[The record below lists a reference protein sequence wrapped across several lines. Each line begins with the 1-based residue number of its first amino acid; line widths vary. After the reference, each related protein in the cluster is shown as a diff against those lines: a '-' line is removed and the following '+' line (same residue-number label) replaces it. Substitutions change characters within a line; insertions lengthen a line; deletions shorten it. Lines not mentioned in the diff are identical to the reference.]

1 MKKTRI
7 LTVIATLAISSALL
21 FSCNDRKNS
30 SVSNGTNSSRIS
42 DTIEHSKGERSIE
55 TDIRSVYS
63 LGETIDLSNSYVVI
77 SIDKVERE
85 RLPFTS
91 AGIEVDGIDTETVG
105 EKEIIVRYQG
115 NKKTIPY
122 RVVENVVTFKLRGG
136 EYKGSGDEFQ
146 ISLYNNYV
154 SLSDIHPVKKDEE
167 GNELAFAG
175 WFYDEE
181 LTQHAAY
188 PRDEEFHSSSS
199 VTLYASYSTNYSNRY
214 SYSINNSDHTAVLN
228 GIRED
233 QDILDTLLF
242 LDELVIPSEIE
253 GYPIVEI
260 APYFLNDTIKRFR
273 NVSKISFEPDSQ
285 VKKIGDYAFYG
296 PIGWFGNSLA
306 EVELPSSLEEI
317 GNYAF
322 STTGFNKI
330 FIPKNVVK
338 IGDGAFEYNTN
349 RIEVEFEEGS
359 KLKSIGNDCFKRC
372 SRLETIELPDG
383 LSEIGSGAFENC
395 NEINEIRL
403 PASVSIIGASSFKL
417 MDSLKSI
424 DVDSNNPF
432 YVSIDGNLYNKAKTK
447 LIRYCY
453 GSNKTDFVLPS
464 SVKTIGDSAF
474 NVFNSY
480 TNLASVTLNEGL
492 TYIEKEAFSGCT
504 FSFTLPKSLNSFA
517 LGAFL
522 GYAGER
528 IEISPENTKYCEI
541 DGVLCSKDKKS
552 IFACPTNTK
561 LHDFVLL
568 DSIERICEYA
578 FAFINTR
585 HSFTVPSTSK
595 LSEIRQDGLL
605 IASFKNLAVFDYQ
618 KEACPSFTLES
629 IFDSK
634 DGNYTYVS
642 DYDGILLFKYDQ
654 PMKQFQDVFSQIE
667 DKFDIRFSFNVYS
680 AAEIVSD
687 VKQELEQFGFT
698 DYNYYRSTGETYIFN
713 YLSPLAQN
721 KNRNKLY
728 AIYKDKLASK
738 SEQNYF
744 AKIEQCFCY
753 SFYEQYVLPN
763 QISSVSLDLYNI
775 FCNRYE
781 VAPTEVKTAVSSIF
795 KQISSAL
802 TLPLNDVEI
811 GTLYD
816 KILNFPLSADTFD
829 KDAYDQLN
837 TEVEVNYLN
846 NRSLPNAVNQKLI
859 FLHISNLIYS
869 VLSIKDYTHEN
880 VNYIYRVMTP
890 SDLNGYSQGLPE
902 LIQRSCYSDEKKQR
916 IYHYN
921 EFQAFLTQFNDPTD
935 GIYIKDYQKR
945 KEERRNF
952 SFDSKDYNS
961 ASDFFD
967 KVAANLYSHFYAQ
980 ICKDSVT
987 DGFDYP
993 GAIKTLE
1000 VELNID
1006 MFLNDYQE
1014 ITEDNFASALD
1025 LVDAVE
1031 DSLPYVSDS
1040 NEIIG
1045 YSAYQTKKG
1054 ILKQFTDNYSAILK
1068 SKINAFY
1075 NAIPKKETK
1084 PDPVFNSFR
1093 DLYDSFALLGGHS
1106 TELLE
1111 GDTDD
1116 GIGYEERFN
1125 ICFSSYLIHYLLS
1138 YRDRNSNTNIPET
1151 ENVEFKKVYFGYYDF
1166 SQGKK
1171 VEGIQSY
1178 LDEAIQEVDP
1188 SNCGKIYQ
1196 YDAYLKLVNSLNGGS
1211 GDSDL

>member
-1 MKKTRI
+1 MKKTKL
-7 LTVIATLAISSALL
+7 LTAIATLAISTAMLSA
-21 FSCNDRKNS
+21 CNDRKNPS
-30 SVSNGTNSSRIS
+30 ASNGINSSRTANS
-42 DTIEHSKGERSIE
+42 IEHSKAKRSLE
-55 TDIRSVYS
+55 TDIRPVYS

-77 SIDKVERE
+77 SVDNVERE

-115 NKKTIPY
+115 NRETIPY

-136 EYKGSGDEFQ
+136 EYNGSRDDFQ

-154 SLSDIHPVKKDEE
+154 SLSDIHPSKTDEE

-175 WFYDEE
+175 WFYDEG

-188 PRDEEFHSSSS
+188 PRDEEFHSPSS
-199 VTLYASYSTNYSNRY
+199 VTLYASYSTNYSNRF
-214 SYSINNSDHTAVLN
+214 SYSINNAEHTAVLN

-233 QDILDTLLF
+233 QDILGSLLF
-242 LDELVIPSEIE
+242 LDELVIPSEID

-260 APYFLNDTIKRFR
+260 APHFLSETIKRFR
-273 NVSKISFEPDSQ
+273 NVTKISFEPDSQ
-285 VKKIGDYAFYG
+285 IKKIGDYAFSG
-296 PIGWFGNSLA
+296 PIGSFGNSLS
-306 EVELPSSLEEI
+306 EVALPSSLEEI
-317 GNYAF
+317 GDYAF
-322 STTGFNKI
+322 STNGLNKL

-338 IGDGAFEYNTN
+338 IGDGAFEYNTS

-359 KLKSIGNDCFKRC
+359 KLKSICNDCFKRC
-372 SRLETIELPDG
+372 SRLEKIELPEG

-395 NEINEIRL
+395 SEINSIRL

-417 MDSLKSI
+417 MDSLESI
-424 DVDSNNPF
+424 DVDPDNPF

-480 TNLASVTLNEGL
+480 TNLSSVTLNEGL
-492 TYIEKEAFSGCT
+492 SYIEKEAFSGCT

-541 DGVLCSKDKKS
+541 DDILCSKDKKS

-585 HSFTVPSTSK
+585 HSFTISSNSK

-605 IASFKNLAVFDYQ
+605 LASFKNLAVFDYQ
-618 KEACPSFTLES
+618 KEACPTFTLES
-629 IFDSK
+629 VFDSK
-634 DGNYTYVS
+634 DGNYTYVNN
-642 DYDGILLFKYDQ
+642 YDGILLFKYEQ
-654 PMKQFQDVFSQIE
+654 PMKQFQQVFSQIE
-667 DKFDIRFSFNVYS
+667 NKFNIIFDFNVYS
-680 AAEIVSD
+680 ASEIVTD
-687 VKQELEQFGFT
+687 VKQELEQLGFT
-698 DYNYYRSTGETYIFN
+698 DFNYYRTTGETYIFN
-713 YLSPLAQN
+713 ELTPLAQK

-744 AKIEQCFCY
+744 AKVEQNFCY

-781 VAPTEVKTAVSSIF
+781 IAPTEVKTAVSPVF
-795 KQISSAL
+795 KKISSAL

-811 GTLYD
+811 GTLYN
-816 KILNFPLSADTFD
+816 KILNFPLGADAFD
-829 KDAYDQLN
+829 KEAYDQLN
-837 TEVEVNYLN
+837 TEIEVNYLN

-859 FLHISNLIYS
+859 FLQISNLIYS
-869 VLSIKDYTHEN
+869 VLSIKDFTHEN
-880 VNYIYRVMTP
+880 VNYIYRVFTP

-902 LIQRSCYSDEKKQR
+902 LIERSCYSDEKKQK

-921 EFQAFLTQFNDPTD
+921 EFEAFLTQFNDPTD

-952 SFDSKDYNS
+952 SFDSTDYNS
-961 ASDFFD
+961 ASDFFE
-967 KVAANLYSHFYAQ
+967 KVAANLYSNFYAQ
-980 ICKDSVT
+980 ICEDSVT

-993 GAIKTLE
+993 GAVKTLE

-1006 MFLNDYQE
+1006 RFLKNYQE

-1025 LVDAVE
+1025 FVDAVE
-1031 DSLPYVSDS
+1031 ASLPYVSDL

-1045 YSAYQTKKG
+1045 YTAYQTKKD
-1054 ILKQFTDNYSAILK
+1054 ILKEFTDNYSAIVK
-1068 SKINAFY
+1068 SKIDAFY
-1075 NAIPKKETK
+1075 NAIPKTESKS
-1084 PDPVFNSFR
+1084 DSVFNSFH
-1093 DLYDSFALLGGHS
+1093 DLYHSFALLGGHS
-1106 TELLE
+1106 DDLLE

-1116 GIGYEERFN
+1116 GVGYEERFN
-1125 ICFSSYLIHYLLS
+1125 ICLSSYLIHYLLS
-1138 YRDRNSNTNIPET
+1138 YRDGNSNANIT
-1151 ENVEFKKVYFGYYDF
+1151 EKDNVEFKKVYYGYYDF
-1166 SQGKK
+1166 SQEKK
-1171 VEGIQSY
+1171 VEGIQRY
-1178 LDEAIQEVDP
+1178 LDGAIQEVNP
-1188 SNCGKIYQ
+1188 LNYGKIYQ
-1196 YDAYLKLVNSLNGGS
+1196 YDAYQDLVKSLNGS
-1211 GDSDL
+1211 LGDSDF